1 MSISPLGLQDHGGE
15 AGDVGE
21 THPQQ
26 VVESGQ
32 RLQENVCS
40 LVGELIASC
49 YEEAK
54 GLVQVEVK
62 VAARQNTHTQFDE
75 IDQCWSDTRT
85 CEVSM
90 NSLIQ

>member
-1 MSISPLGLQDHGGE
+1 MSISRLSLHDHGGE
-15 AGDVGE
+15 AGDEGE

-54 GLVQVEVK
+54 GLLQVEVQ
-62 VAARQNTHTQFDE
+62 VAARQNTHTH
-75 IDQCWSDTRT
+75 THT
-85 CEVSM
+85 V
-90 NSLIQ
+90 